1 MSRIGKLP
9 ITLPKGVTLAVDDNL
24 VSIKGP
30 LGELNR
36 QITPEVHVDIK
47 EDQVFVLVNDDS
59 KRTRAL
65 HGLTRTL
72 LNNMVLGVHKK
83 FEIDLELKGVGY
95 RCRAA
100 KDKVT
105 LSLGFSH
112 PIILPLPKDVE
123 VTVEANTNI
132 KVAGINKEEVGFIA
146 SKIRSFRP
154 PEPYNGK
161 GVLYKGEQVLRKAG
175 KTGKK

>member
-65 HGLTRTL
+65 HG
-72 LNNMVLGVHKK
+72 
-83 FEIDLELKGVGY
+83 
-95 RCRAA
+95 
-100 KDKVT
+100 
-105 LSLGFSH
+105 
-112 PIILPLPKDVE
+112 
-123 VTVEANTNI
+123 
-132 KVAGINKEEVGFIA
+132 
-146 SKIRSFRP
+146 
-154 PEPYNGK
+154 
-161 GVLYKGEQVLRKAG
+161 
-175 KTGKK
+175 